1 MNRVFARSEVR
12 NQTSPRKKFSAIKR
26 LSGDVNC
33 DDVDSNQLLQKKLKL
48 SKSSYYSA
56 VNAMKEGREVGRN
69 GRPPY
74 LRDVEKVEFW
84 DWVEC
89 KSHEGNC
96 ATMKEMREYV
106 TDIVRA
112 KRPAVLHNRRLV
124 SRGYIRKILGEGGL
138 LLDKCCNSYTTKKLL
153 SIDEASEFFA
163 LVGKVLKEYGITP
176 DLVFNFDES
185 WISPQD
191 KAPRCKVAH
200 ARGDIPTK
208 KQGNPREHYTLVG
221 CISGAGLALPE
232 YYIIP
237 PRKRLAPILEKIHL
251 DNNYIAQSAKG
262 WMSNESLARWMRDL
276 LIPAV
281 NQIRGNN
288 KDRHALIIAD
298 AHASRYDKAVERALR
313 SENIHMVILPA
324 KTTALLQPLDVGI
337 YSPYKTHLKEYC
349 KSNGIEAVLD
359 ASRNAFSDA
368 FTRSNIL
375 QAWKRTTLLSDD
387 HSSILAQLPEKNE
400 ERRNCRKSRLTG
412 VKLF

>member
-1 MNRVFARSEVR
+1 M
-12 NQTSPRKKFSAIKR
+12 
-26 LSGDVNC
+26 
-33 DDVDSNQLLQKKLKL
+33 
-48 SKSSYYSA
+48 
-56 VNAMKEGREVGRN
+56 
-69 GRPPY
+69 
-74 LRDVEKVEFW
+74 
-84 DWVEC
+84 
-89 KSHEGNC
+89 
-96 ATMKEMREYV
+96 
-106 TDIVRA
+106 
-112 KRPAVLHNRRLV
+112 
-124 SRGYIRKILGEGGL
+124 
-138 LLDKCCNSYTTKKLL
+138 
-153 SIDEASEFFA
+153 
-163 LVGKVLKEYGITP
+163 
-176 DLVFNFDES
+176 
-185 WISPQD
+185 
-191 KAPRCKVAH
+191 
-200 ARGDIPTK
+200 
-208 KQGNPREHYTLVG
+208 
-221 CISGAGLALPE
+221 
-232 YYIIP
+232 
-237 PRKRLAPILEKIHL
+237 

-262 WMSNESLARWMRDL
+262 WMSNESLARWMRDQ

-281 NQIRGNN
+281 NQIRGND

-337 YSPYKTHLKEYC
+337 YGPYKTYLKEYC